1 MTTKRIRRG
10 TWKSLEYTIG
20 QAKKIMENE
29 GWTELPN
36 AQILAEAGYSNLAN
50 AISTHFEGFR
60 KFRELLNQEQKEKEK
75 KIWMNL
81 GYTLEQA
88 REIMAKENWNDL
100 PNKKVLVK
108 AGYSNLANAISTHFE
123 GFRKFRELLNQEQ
136 KEKEKKIWMN
146 LGYTLEQAREIMAK
160 ENWNDLPNKK
170 VLVKA

>member
-36 AQILAEAGYSNLAN
+36 AQILAEAGYSNITN
-50 AISTHFEGFR
+50 PIIKYHGGFH
-60 KFRELLNQEQKEKEK
+60 KFRELLGQKQK
-75 KIWMNL
+75 KAKDGTWMNL

-108 AGYSNLANAISTHFE
+108 AGYSNLANAISRYHNGYPE
-123 GFRKFRELLNQEQ
+123 FRERLNLYLGKESENKRLEDLL
-136 KEKEKKIWMN
+136 KKY
-146 LGYTLEQAREIMAK
+146 LK
-160 ENWNDLPNKK
+160 
-170 VLVKA
+170 